1 MKYFIHLWLATMV
14 VIVLAVSCT
23 LSNQEAAEASARG
36 IEGDSANPRITAHGD
51 NSTVE
56 IPAGAPGTKC
66 DGPYEVWAADYP
78 GNGGGQMGSGT
89 AQEALAR
96 LAQERDVAG
105 EPRIAGETED
115 EVTWQ
120 WVLEDETIG
129 RATVRHIAV
138 STLPLAPCRWLLGRG
153 LRLELCA

>member
-1 MKYFIHLWLATMV
+1 MKYFMHLWLATML

-36 IEGDSANPRITAHGD
+36 IEGNAASQMPPTIQG
-51 NSTVE
+51 
-56 IPAGAPGTKC
+56 PAATDAPGTKC

-78 GNGGGQMGSGT
+78 GDGT

-105 EPRIAGETED
+105 EPRIAGQTAD

-120 WVLEDETIG
+120 WVLGDETMG
-129 RATVRHIAV
+129 SATVRHFADGSWGVV
-138 STLPLAPCRWLLGRG
+138 SGWSCVRNG
-153 LRLELCA
+153 E